1 MDIDFLIV
9 GQGLAGSLLAFEL
22 IQRNARVMVVD
33 DGRENASQV
42 AAGLINPVTGMRLVK
57 SDRVDDCLPEAKA
70 LYSRLSKI
78 FDRTFF
84 VEKTMFR
91 LLRNEIEVAQSQ
103 KRLNAPEYGAYLSKI
118 HPRESFAYPF
128 QDCCWLL
135 EQKQTGYLNTR
146 PLLNALRDFFIGLDS
161 YRKISI
167 DFRGTQVFESFYRQ
181 GLKPKRVI
189 FCEGYRLI
197 YNPWFS
203 WLPLQAVKGEIL
215 TIESDF
221 ALPEQIINFGNW
233 LIPIGKN
240 RCRTGATF
248 DRHCTDTAI
257 TEQAKHQLIQSLAKI
272 DPRFESKTRIVDQQA
287 NIRPCTPDRMPFLGR
302 HPANP
307 KLWVFNGFGAKGS
320 LQIPWYSRHLADALL
335 NGSDLDNHCNIQRYY
350 ETHFFGSRSA

>member
-33 DGRENASQV
+33 DGCENASQV
-42 AAGLINPVTGMRLVK
+42 AAGLINPVTGMRLAK
-57 SDRVDDCLPEAKA
+57 SDRVDDLLPEAKA
-70 LYSRLSKI
+70 LYSRLSKV
-78 FDRTFF
+78 FARNFF

-91 LLRNEIEVAQSQ
+91 LLRNESEIAQCQ

-118 HPRESFAYPF
+118 HPRETFAYPF
-128 QDCCWLL
+128 QDCLWLL

-146 PLLNALRDFFIGLDS
+146 PLLGALRGFFIGLDS
-161 YRKISI
+161 YRKVTF
-167 DFRGTQVFESFYRQ
+167 DFRGTQDFEPFYRQ
-181 GLKPKRVI
+181 GLKPKRII

-233 LIPIGKN
+233 LIPIGEN

-248 DRHCTDTAI
+248 ERHCTDTAI
-257 TEQAKHQLIQSLAKI
+257 TEQAKHRLIQSLAKI

-335 NGSDLDNHCNIQRYY
+335 NGSDLDKHCNIQRYY
-350 ETHFFGSRSA
+350 ETHFLGSRST

>member
-42 AAGLINPVTGMRLVK
+42 AAGLINPVTGIRLVK

-70 LYSRLSKI
+70 LYSRLSKV
-78 FDRTFF
+78 FARNFL

-91 LLRNEIEVAQSQ
+91 LLCNEAEVKQSQ
-103 KRLNAPEYGAYLSKI
+103 KRLSDPEYNTYLSKI

-128 QDCCWLL
+128 QDCRRLL

-146 PLLNALRDFFIGLDS
+146 PLLDALRDFFIGLDS
-161 YRKISI
+161 YRKFTF
-167 DFRGTQVFESFYRQ
+167 DFRGTQVFESFYRL
-181 GLKPKRVI
+181 GFKPKQIV

-233 LIPIGKN
+233 LIPVGEN

-248 DRHCTDTAI
+248 DRHCTDTTI
-257 TEQAKHQLIQSLAKI
+257 TEQAKHRLIQSLAKI
-272 DPRFESKTRIVDQQA
+272 DSRFESKTRIVDQQA

-307 KLWVFNGFGAKGS
+307 QLWVFNGFGAKGS
-320 LQIPWYSRHLADALL
+320 LQIPWYSRHLADVLL
-335 NGSDLDNHCNIQRYY
+335 NGSYLDKHCNIRRYY
-350 ETHFFGSRSA
+350 ETHFLGSRSA